1 MAEIWG
7 ENPHENFVVA
17 DLDYLLESANPRVQN
32 SDSDGQN
39 LNKN

>member
-17 DLDYLLESANPRVQN
+17 DLDYSLESANPRVQH